1 MALEAKLSQ
10 IARLDN
16 KEQTVQLSSLIDE
29 VVAGAS
35 IAGLRTIAQKIL
47 SDDVHVQVTK
57 PVLTYLATA
66 VKQLSDDHFYDIAVF
81 LVTCIKQNA
90 SAQSYDEADFILRDG
105 LFSYCVGCEEYTEAA
120 QYLAGSN
127 LESTTRVFTDLEKVD
142 IYIKCAEAVLEV
154 DEAIDAEI
162 YVNKASA
169 LINAAA
175 SQSKS
180 GEDAYGPVQLRF
192 RVTYARV
199 LDANRKFAEA
209 AVRYYGLSTTTGYNV
224 LQEDLLELLGKAVT
238 CAILGKA
245 GQQRSRVLGLL
256 IKDER
261 LADLDNTAKYT
272 SHRVVLTKMHLEQ
285 ILKRHELDL
294 FVQALMP
301 HQKAVAGDGY
311 SILDKAVMEHN
322 LIAIGRIYENICITE
337 VATILG
343 LEPEKAEKVAA
354 AMITEGRLNACIDQ
368 TEGLL
373 IFEGNSDALESWDRG
388 IEAVC
393 SEITDFVDNVQM
405 VSTH

>member
-1 MALEAKLSQ
+1 MSCWVLKCLYLRTHEKQDDPLELIKSRRTMALEAKLAQ

-66 VKQLSDDHFYDIAVF
+66 VKQLPDDLFYDIAVF

-90 SAQSYDEADFILRDG
+90 SAQSFDEADFILRDG
-105 LFSYCVGCEEYTEAA
+105 LFNYCVGCEEYTEAA

-127 LESTTRVFTDLEKVD
+127 LDSTTRVFTDLEKVD
-142 IYIKCAEAVLEV
+142 IYIKCAGNGDEVVEWKHIYNSVHFKFSSTEAVLEV

-224 LQEDLLELLGKAVT
+224 SSSML
-238 CAILGKA
+238 
-245 GQQRSRVLGLL
+245 
-256 IKDER
+256 
-261 LADLDNTAKYT
+261 
-272 SHRVVLTKMHLEQ
+272 
-285 ILKRHELDL
+285 
-294 FVQALMP
+294 
-301 HQKAVAGDGY
+301 
-311 SILDKAVMEHN
+311 
-322 LIAIGRIYENICITE
+322 
-337 VATILG
+337 
-343 LEPEKAEKVAA
+343 
-354 AMITEGRLNACIDQ
+354 
-368 TEGLL
+368 
-373 IFEGNSDALESWDRG
+373 
-388 IEAVC
+388 
-393 SEITDFVDNVQM
+393 
-405 VSTH
+405 